1 MIDTLSSILL
11 ECRTVMKKS
20 TLFLC
25 MAMPSL
31 LLTACGGGSGSGGST
46 QPKTAVQK
54 ALESGDAS
62 LVSDPSEFITAS
74 ESLVSD
80 LNRQYNQIKNH
91 LMQGEGGQVLSQL
104 HWDPTHDT
112 AIISPTYGFNDTI
125 LKTNKA
131 MNDSYADQEL
141 VIGVAGYTSSQT
153 RYAALASNPFRT
165 QQRFPDSVNEQME
178 IWLNLLY
185 GIKNF

>member
-1 MIDTLSSILL
+1 
-11 ECRTVMKKS
+11 MKKS

-31 LLTACGGGSGSGGST
+31 LLTACGGGSGSDGST

-62 LVSDPSEFITAS
+62 LVSDPSEFIAAS

-91 LMQGEGGQVLSQL
+91 LMQGEGGQALNQL
-104 HWDPTHDT
+104 HLGPYPRH
-112 AIISPTYGFNDTI
+112 SHY
-125 LKTNKA
+125 L
-131 MNDSYADQEL
+131 SYL
-141 VIGVAGYTSSQT
+141 
-153 RYAALASNPFRT
+153 
-165 QQRFPDSVNEQME
+165 
-178 IWLNLLY
+178 WL
-185 GIKNF
+185 